1 MDTALD
7 ILKQARDWIDSH
19 GTKGWIASMILG
31 FIFAGPLGL
40 VILFYALGTGRMGK
54 CKNRRH
60 GRHRF
65 QSTGNEAF
73 DSYRDQ
79 TLKRL
84 EDEQASFRKFM
95 ENLRAA
101 KDKAEF
107 DQFVD
112 TREARGFDEGETP
125 PAKRDADFGA
135 MPNPA

>member
-1 MDTALD
+1 
-7 ILKQARDWIDSH
+7 
-19 GTKGWIASMILG
+19 
-31 FIFAGPLGL
+31 
-40 VILFYALGTGRMGK
+40 MGK

-65 QSTGNEAF
+65 QSTGNAAF

-84 EDEQASFRKFM
+84 EDEQSAFHNFM
-95 ENLRAA
+95 DNLRAA

-107 DQFVD
+107 DQFMD
-112 TREARGFDEGETP
+112 NREARGFDEAEDVP
-125 PAKRDADFGA
+125 PAPKRDADFGA